1 MIAFTK
7 DINTYIFS
15 DEKIV
20 FFPKGFAFLSTSKIK
35 DVEKYDI
42 KKDEI
47 IIVKGK
53 EQIIKFFNFTSSFPF
68 VHQYGKLTISR
79 PIN

>member
-7 DINTYIFS
+7 DINTYNFS
-15 DEKIV
+15 DEKLIL
-20 FFPKGFAFLSTSKIK
+20 FPKGFALLRTSKIK
-35 DVEKYDI
+35 DVEKYDV

-53 EQIIKFFNFTSSFPF
+53 EQIIKFFNFSLSFPF
-68 VHQYGKLTISR
+68 VHQYGKLTISK
-79 PIN
+79 PIS